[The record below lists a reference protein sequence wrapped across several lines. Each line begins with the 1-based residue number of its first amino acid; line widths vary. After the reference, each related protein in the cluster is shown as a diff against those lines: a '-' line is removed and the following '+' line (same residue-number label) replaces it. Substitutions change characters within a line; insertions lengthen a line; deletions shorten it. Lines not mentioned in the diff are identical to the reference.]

1 MEPSIRFRNSV
12 WPTGCKWVRGSPKGL
27 NTELVEDTAPITKVL
42 KRWHRSRRRFSGFY
56 IIDEWEPDLG
66 IDSTGNDA
74 DLNVR
79 ELSEEPALF
88 RFFAGLRSDADEF
101 VKFADEWGLLWN
113 PIKFKREIFLYR
125 AGDIDRVGHSMW
137 AEAAEDWIA
146 EIDRMCRAVRLW
158 DLIDEQDE
166 HSLISFLEQSRKI
179 DGLGF
184 DALYGRQMGKRG
196 VSEEIAREIDR
207 LMLSRK
213 VEDLLRSG
221 NVREAAREE
230 LAFMVNDSVMHVF
243 SLMIWPEPHQN
254 WAVNITPECLL
265 DFLWLQFAT
274 AIAGGVRYQS
284 CVECGAWFIVA
295 PGRGREDKKFCSDAC
310 RMRAY
315 RNRKSQRS
323 P

>member
-1 MEPSIRFRNSV
+1 M
-12 WPTGCKWVRGSPKGL
+12 W
-27 NTELVEDTAPITKVL
+27 A
-42 KRWHRSRRRFSGFY
+42 
-56 IIDEWEPDLG
+56 
-66 IDSTGNDA
+66 
-74 DLNVR
+74 
-79 ELSEEPALF
+79 
-88 RFFAGLRSDADEF
+88 
-101 VKFADEWGLLWN
+101 
-113 PIKFKREIFLYR
+113 
-125 AGDIDRVGHSMW
+125 VGHSMW

-146 EIDRMCRAVRLW
+146 EIDRMRRAVRLW

-166 HSLISFLEQSRKI
+166 TSLISFLEQSRKI

-184 DALYGRQMGKRG
+184 DALYRRRHGKGKRG

-254 WAVNITPECLL
+254 WAVNITPDCLL

-315 RNRKSQRS
+315 RKRKAERK
-323 P
+323 